1 MGTPRRV
8 AWILLSVP
16 LSACGGGGNPVGP
29 PTPGEVHSVEVLV
42 FYDEDGDGQLDAAE
56 AGRVPGVTVT
66 LGGRSGRSAVLT
78 GEATLAGVPA
88 GTQELTV
95 RPESLP
101 PFYAAPAPLD
111 VSVPPRA
118 TVAVPLRLGIAGNVP
133 NRYMAFGD
141 SITVGDGSSD
151 GRGYLP
157 ELEDRLRQHFGA
169 GQLVNEGIDGTR
181 TDGGAARIG
190 ASLARQ
196 QPAYTL
202 IHYGTNDW
210 NKCKSPEVCNPQSAE
225 YLRSMVQQVKAAGGL
240 PVLATV
246 IPVNVGYNENTP
258 PQRNEYI
265 ESLDRLVRDV
275 ATQEGALMVDLEAAF
290 YRAAGNDLSQ
300 LFYDHVH
307 PNDRGYQIMADEFFK
322 AISGPAGGSSA
333 SAALEPFGPALL
345 PQAWP
350 TEAARDP
357 GRGRSER
364 RTGPRLQ
371 REDQP

>member
-1 MGTPRRV
+1 M
-8 AWILLSVP
+8 
-16 LSACGGGGNPVGP
+16 
-29 PTPGEVHSVEVLV
+29 E
-42 FYDEDGDGQLDAAE
+42 
-56 AGRVPGVTVT
+56 
-66 LGGRSGRSAVLT
+66 
-78 GEATLAGVPA
+78 VPA
-88 GTQELTV
+88 
-95 RPESLP
+95 
-101 PFYAAPAPLD
+101 
-111 VSVPPRA
+111 RA
-118 TVAVPLRLGIAGNVP
+118 TVAVPLRLAIAGNVP

-157 ELEDRLRQHFGA
+157 ELEDLLRQHFGA
-169 GQLVNEGIDGTR
+169 GQLVNEGVDGTR

-246 IPVNVGYNENTP
+246 IPVNVGFNENTP
-258 PQRNEYI
+258 PQRNEYV

-275 ATQEGALMVDLEAAF
+275 AAQEGALMVDLEAAF
-290 YRAAGNDLSQ
+290 YKAAGNDLSQ

-307 PNDRGYQIMADEFFK
+307 PNDEGYQIMADEFFR
-322 AISGPAGGSSA
+322 AISSPAGGSSA
-333 SAALEPFGPALL
+333 STALEPIGPALL
-345 PQAWP
+345 PQ
-350 TEAARDP
+350 AARDP